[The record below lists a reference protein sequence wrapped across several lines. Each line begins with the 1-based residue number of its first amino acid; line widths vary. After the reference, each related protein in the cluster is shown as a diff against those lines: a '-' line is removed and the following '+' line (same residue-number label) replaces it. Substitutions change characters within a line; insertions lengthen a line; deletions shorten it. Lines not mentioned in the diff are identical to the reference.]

1 MSLCSVAFRF
11 LLAVCTCRPEER
23 RRLVRL
29 RLKPLQCC
37 QTFGTSPS
45 KVSCTPRYTRS
56 WIDKWATCGLP
67 VVYLCITCSKHCK
80 TNSKSNPLTFYSIY
94 PRSFLKCSI
103 KCQMFEKF
111 EETQANLQQLHSDSR
126 DPHRGTTMFGSCKS
140 HAISKQDISWCQNR
154 LAEWFKWAVAKCYRW
169 HVQRTTKACSYS
181 WNLA

>member
-1 MSLCSVAFRF
+1 ME
-11 LLAVCTCRPEER
+11 CRC
-23 RRLVRL
+23 VRL
-29 RLKPLQCC
+29 RFVFSWQSAHAVRKKDDAWCGFVWSHFSAARPLAPRRAKFLVHQD
-37 QTFGTSPS
+37 TPGLES
-45 KVSCTPRYTRS
+45 KNEQPVDYP
-56 WIDKWATCGLP
+56 WFTCVLP
-67 VVYLCITCSKHCK
+67 VQNIAKLIRSLSFNVL
-80 TNSKSNPLTFYSIY
+80 FY

-111 EETQANLQQLHSDSR
+111 EETQANLQQLHSESR
-126 DPHRGTTMFGSCKS
+126 DPHGGTTMFGSCKS